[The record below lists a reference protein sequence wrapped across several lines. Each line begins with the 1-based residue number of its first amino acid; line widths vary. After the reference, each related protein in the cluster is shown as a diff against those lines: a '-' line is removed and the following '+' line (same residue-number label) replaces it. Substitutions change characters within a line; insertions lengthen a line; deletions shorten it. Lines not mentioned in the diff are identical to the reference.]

1 VGQLELT
8 PLGFANAFT
17 PDRNK
22 ILILQEEAV
31 DVLIQTILDEDAEV
45 EVKSY
50 AINTLGH
57 MGQNGS
63 STNSYC
69 SFPPNE

>member
-1 VGQLELT
+1 
-8 PLGFANAFT
+8 
-17 PDRNK
+17 
-22 ILILQEEAV
+22 
-31 DVLIQTILDEDAEV
+31 
-45 EVKSY
+45 VKSY

-69 SFPPNE
+69 SFPPNEWLLLLDDIRKMLATRPDLVQVLKDCVKNDSSEPNLW